1 MAGGVIVTGGDGVAR
16 KLVELE
22 AKLRAKLTREVNK
35 GAFLIHKDATMSV
48 QRGAKTGI
56 VYTRGNSSHQAS
68 APGEAPAAQPTSWHR
83 ASNPDEPQ
91 LGTSITF
98 EVDADGLGA
107 AVKTGNSY
115 APALE
120 FGTSKMAARPFMH
133 PAFEKNRAA
142 ISDLIRA
149 AYDAAKPS

>member
-1 MAGGVIVTGGDGVAR
+1 MTLGVTVTGGEQVAASLR
-16 KLVELE
+16 SIED
-22 AKLRAKLTREVNK
+22 KLRGALTKAVNH
-35 GAFLIHKDATMSV
+35 GATLIQKDATMSV
-48 QRGAKTGI
+48 QRGTKSGI
-56 VYTRGNSSHQAS
+56 VYTRGQSSHQAS
-68 APGEAPAAQPTSWHR
+68 APGEAPAAQPTSWHNET
-83 ASNPDEPQ
+83 NPSEPQ

-98 EVDADGLGA
+98 KVDGDGFGA
-107 AVKTGNSY
+107 AVGTKNSY

-120 FGTSKMAARPFMH
+120 FGTSDMQPRPFMH

>member
-1 MAGGVIVTGGDGVAR
+1 MSVLVTVTGGEQVAGSLR
-16 KLVELE
+16 SIED
-22 AKLRAKLTREVNK
+22 KLRGALTKAVNH
-35 GAFLIHKDATMSV
+35 GAVLIHKDATTSV
-48 QRGAKTGI
+48 QRGTKSGT
-56 VYTRGNSSHQAS
+56 VYTRGQTSHQAS
-68 APGEAPAAQPTSWHR
+68 APGEAPAAQPSSWH
-83 ASNPDEPQ
+83 AADNPGEPQ

-98 EVDADGLGA
+98 AVDPDGLGA
-107 AVKTGNSY
+107 AVGTKNSY

-120 FGTSKMAARPFMH
+120 FGTSDMQPRPFMH